1 MAIYRVTRGGH
12 QLVPGDLL
20 FGGEYFL
27 DEGGGRQ
34 YRFKAYGERGED
46 KGWRHLPSQWLR
58 ENIVISSEE
67 PAREGP
73 QERQFLALLQGRPPM
88 ARQASGAKANL
99 GKLKGEGI
107 PRQHAEAFLDAADKN
122 HCVILTRT
130 PGIVCG
136 GLLNEGYDGKC
147 FHIKGKSCNWG
158 PMAGFVCLDPLLN
171 KNGIYGALGN
181 LENHYKSLT
190 NSYEGNTAKVRQ
202 IKISQQRFDWLVK
215 EAYIVPNASPDGVWY
230 GEITQKHKDVP
241 EFLGRHDTEIPYVL
255 RKQPGEKLWS
265 LYYNRAKLYKLYYP
279 NIKTDWNDLLKHFK
293 NMLMHAKAKSKDK
306 KGLLWKPEHQR
317 KFRLIHVEKTREHRG
332 YEFRGEYYNP
342 VLGLVNPHPPYPGAN
357 AYKNAVTGD
366 YDLFAVWPHSDISN
380 RDDLRMAGMRPSIQD
395 REIFAGEHR
404 DLGNISNRIYEIG
417 QMVNSE
423 IARRTNEKVKPN
435 RVFHSDEAGRP
446 CIGDLDLPA
455 AAFVPSVIR
464 ERVWLIKDNRE
475 MDKFIELCHKNGY
488 RIYANKGWLRHL
500 KVRQSILSWG

>member
-73 QERQFLALLQGRPPM
+73 QERQFLALLQRRPPM

-158 PMAGFVCLDPLLN
+158 SHGWFCLSGSP
-171 KNGIYGALGN
+171 
-181 LENHYKSLT
+181 
-190 NSYEGNTAKVRQ
+190 AK
-202 IKISQQRFDWLVK
+202 
-215 EAYIVPNASPDGVWY
+215 
-230 GEITQKHKDVP
+230 QK
-241 EFLGRHDTEIPYVL
+241 
-255 RKQPGEKLWS
+255 W
-265 LYYNRAKLYKLYYP
+265 
-279 NIKTDWNDLLKHFK
+279 NIRCTW
-293 NMLMHAKAKSKDK
+293 
-306 KGLLWKPEHQR
+306 
-317 KFRLIHVEKTREHRG
+317 
-332 YEFRGEYYNP
+332 
-342 VLGLVNPHPPYPGAN
+342 
-357 AYKNAVTGD
+357 
-366 YDLFAVWPHSDISN
+366 
-380 RDDLRMAGMRPSIQD
+380 
-395 REIFAGEHR
+395 
-404 DLGNISNRIYEIG
+404 
-417 QMVNSE
+417 
-423 IARRTNEKVKPN
+423 
-435 RVFHSDEAGRP
+435 
-446 CIGDLDLPA
+446 
-455 AAFVPSVIR
+455 
-464 ERVWLIKDNRE
+464 
-475 MDKFIELCHKNGY
+475 
-488 RIYANKGWLRHL
+488 
-500 KVRQSILSWG
+500 